1 MSELVRATVV
11 DTVKLLSGL
20 IANPEAVDKFAEFFS
35 QIGERQF
42 VMTVNDGVYK
52 NPIDNGSQLGC
63 VVTITAHDHGQFAF
77 LQGFMPIAEEMFFT
91 TGKRYFTD
99 FLVPE
104 LGDILQLENGFS
116 ELKDN

>member
-11 DTVKLLSGL
+11 DTIKLLSGL
-20 IANPEAVDKFAEFFS
+20 IANPEAVDKFAEFFN

-42 VMTVNDGVYK
+42 VMTVNDAVYK
-52 NPIDNGSQLGC
+52 NPAGESELGC
-63 VVTITAHDHGQFAF
+63 VVTITAHEHGQFEF
-77 LQGFMPIAEEMFFT
+77 LQGFMPVAEEMYFK

-104 LGDILQLENGFS
+104 LGTILQLEEGFT
-116 ELKDN
+116 ETKDN